1 MPGLRRLWTT
11 STVDLAEARGSAV
24 QFRILGPLEVLEQ
37 DVVQPLGGAKQRAV
51 LAILILYRGELLS
64 GERLAD
70 ELWGER
76 PPATAAKTL
85 QGYISRLRKTLGE
98 DLLRTRGRGYVLTL
112 PSGQLDVDEF
122 DRLAGE
128 GRTALSAGDAATAAE
143 RLRGA
148 LALWRGPALADFSYE
163 PFAQAEIA
171 RLEQARLASLE
182 DRIEADLAL
191 GRHGQLVAEL
201 ERLVREHPAR
211 ERLRGQLM
219 LSLYRAGRQAHAL
232 ESYRSGRRAMID
244 ELGIEPGHALQDLEA
259 AILRHDA
266 ALDPP
271 AEVSTSP
278 RPVSTAETARIRSA
292 DALSRE
298 PVLGREAPLGQLRS
312 GLDAAFDGRGVM
324 FTVGGEAGIGKSRL
338 ADELARDARERG
350 AQVVWGRCW
359 EAGGA
364 PAYWPWVQVLR
375 SLLNDRAIVDLRS
388 FRGAGVSSL
397 LALIPEQRDASVAL
411 VTPPAESEAARFQ
424 LFDAVAWL
432 LRQATGAHPVV
443 IVLDDLHAA
452 DTPSLLLLQFLA
464 GQLGDVPL
472 MLVGLYR
479 DDDPGERGALSACL
493 ASLAREQ
500 TTCRMRLT
508 GLTASDTAAMI
519 DAIIGRHVADL
530 VARTIH
536 TETEGNPLF
545 VGEIVRLLEAEG
557 RLDQPLDEARR
568 GRQLPDTIREV
579 IGQRLRRLTPDCRR
593 LLEVASTL
601 GREFGIMELAAVEEI
616 DETAALELFDE
627 AITARILAETPT
639 AGRLRFSHTL
649 VRDTLYEALTAGHR
663 RAAHLRAGEILER
676 LCAPDPEPHL
686 AELAHHFSEA
696 LPSGDTGRAV
706 DYAHRAGDHAVALLA
721 YEEAARLYALAL
733 RGLDMQAEAAPE
745 KRCALLVALGDARA
759 RAGDEPASRDA
770 FLQAAAIASSADLS
784 VLQAQAALGYGGR
797 FVWSRAYDDL
807 HLIPLLESALQALP
821 GKASALRVRVMARLA
836 GALRDHPSRDRGAS
850 LSAQAVGIARGL
862 GDPATLAYALD
873 GHYSALMW
881 PETADQRLTIADEIV
896 TLAELVGDEER
907 AAAGRLYRVIA
918 NMELGRILQAE
929 QELDIIAEQAARL
942 RQPAQ
947 LWLATASRANLALF
961 QGSFD
966 QAQALI
972 DEALTLGAR
981 AQRRDAVLSHRLQLF
996 VLDRE
1001 TGGNV
1006 DIEALIKD
1014 AVSIFPTRP
1023 VFRCALAYIH
1033 AQLGDASRAQAE
1045 IDDLA
1050 GQDFATV
1057 QRDTDYLFSLAF
1069 VADAADTLADLQTAA
1084 VLYDLLAP
1092 YAHLNAINAD
1102 EVGTGSV
1109 SRTLGVLAAALSRW
1123 DDGTRHFEAAL
1134 VHNEHMGALPWLAH
1148 TQHDYAR
1155 MLLARDMPGD
1165 RERAHQLLA
1174 AAAEQ
1179 YERLG
1184 MTPWL
1189 PRAAE
1194 LTATP

>member
-1 MPGLRRLWTT
+1 M
-11 STVDLAEARGSAV
+11 
-24 QFRILGPLEVLEQ
+24 QFRVLGPLEVLER

-51 LAILILYRGELLS
+51 LAILILHRGELVS

-98 DLLRTRGRGYVLTL
+98 DVLRTRGRGYVLT
-112 PSGQLDVDEF
+112 PPPGQLDLDEF
-122 DRLAGE
+122 EQLAGE
-128 GRTALSAGDAATAAE
+128 GRNALLAGDAATAAE

-148 LALWRGPALADFSYE
+148 LELWRGPPLADFSYE

-171 RLEQARLASLE
+171 RLEEARLASLE

-201 ERLVREHPAR
+201 ERLVREHPVR

-219 LSLYRAGRQAHAL
+219 LSLYRGGRQADAL
-232 ESYRSGRRAMID
+232 ECYRSGRGAMID
-244 ELGIEPGHALQDLEA
+244 ELGIEPGRALQDLEA
-259 AILRHDA
+259 AILRHDTG
-266 ALDPP
+266 LDPP
-271 AEVSTSP
+271 AQATASP
-278 RPVSTAETARIRSA
+278 RAAPTVETARIPGA

-298 PVLGREAPLGQLRS
+298 PVHGREEQLGQLRG
-312 GLDAAFDGRGVM
+312 GLDAAFNGRGVM
-324 FTVGGEAGIGKSRL
+324 FMVGGEAGIGKSRL

-350 AQVVWGRCW
+350 ARVVWGRCW
-359 EAGGA
+359 EVGGA

-375 SLLNDRAIVDLRS
+375 SLLHDRDNVDLRS
-388 FRGAGVSSL
+388 SRGAGVSSL
-397 LALIPEQRDASVAL
+397 LALIPEQRDASVAP
-411 VTPPAESEAARFQ
+411 VTPPAESAAARFQ

-432 LRQATGAHPVV
+432 LRQAAGAQPVV

-464 GQLGDVPL
+464 GQLGDASL
-472 MLVGLYR
+472 MLIGLYR
-479 DDDPGERGALSACL
+479 DDDPSENGALSACL

-500 TTCRMRLT
+500 TTRRMRLA
-508 GLTASDTAAMI
+508 GLTAADTATMI
-519 DAIIGRHVADL
+519 DAISGRHVADL
-530 VARTIH
+530 VARTIY

-545 VGEIVRLLEAEG
+545 VGEIVRLLEAED

-579 IGQRLRRLTPDCRR
+579 IGQRLRRLTTDCRR

-601 GREFGIMELAAVEEI
+601 GREFGTKELAAVAEI
-616 DETAALELFDE
+616 DEEAVLELFDE
-627 AITARILAETPT
+627 AITARVLADAPT
-639 AGRLRFSHTL
+639 AGRLRFSHAL
-649 VRDTLYEALTAGHR
+649 VRDTLYEALTAGQR

-676 LCAPDPEPHL
+676 LYASDPQPHL
-686 AELAHHFSEA
+686 AELAHHFFEA
-696 LPSGDTGRAV
+696 LPSGDTARAV
-706 DYAHRAGDHAVALLA
+706 DYAHGAGDHAVALLA

-733 RGLDMQAEAAPE
+733 RGLDMRAEGLPD
-745 KRCALLVALGDARA
+745 KRCVLLVALGDARA
-759 RAGDEPASRDA
+759 RAGDEPAARDA
-770 FLQAAAIASSADLS
+770 FLRAAEIASGADLP

-797 FVWSRAYDDL
+797 FVWSRAYDDI

-821 GKASALRVRVMARLA
+821 GKASSLRVRVMARLA
-836 GALRDHPSRDRGAS
+836 GALRDHPSRERRAS
-850 LSAQAVGIARGL
+850 LSAQAVGLARGL

-881 PETADQRLTIADEIV
+881 PETAEQRLTIADEIV
-896 TLAELVGDEER
+896 TLAEQVDDNER

-918 NMELGRILQAE
+918 NMELGRITQAE
-929 QELDIIAEQAARL
+929 NELDIIAEQATTL

-947 LWLATASRANLALF
+947 LWLATASRARLALF
-961 QGSFD
+961 QGTCD
-966 QAQALI
+966 EAQALI
-972 DEALTLGAR
+972 DEALTLGGR
-981 AQRRDAVLSHRLQLF
+981 AQRRDAVFSHRLQLF
-996 VLDRE
+996 LLDRE
-1001 TGGNV
+1001 TGGNT

-1033 AQLGDASRAQAE
+1033 AELGDASRAQAE
-1045 IDDLA
+1045 INDLA
-1050 GQDFATV
+1050 AQDFAAV

-1069 VADAADTLADLQTAA
+1069 VADAVDTLADVQAAA
-1084 VLYDLLAP
+1084 VLYDLLVP

-1123 DDGTRHFEAAL
+1123 DDGARHFDAAL
-1134 VHNEHMGALPWLAH
+1134 VHNQHMGALPWLAH

-1165 RERAHQLLA
+1165 REYAQQLLIA
-1174 AAAEQ
+1174 ATEQ

-1184 MTPWL
+1184 MTPWFG
-1189 PRAAE
+1189 RASE
-1194 LTATP
+1194 LVATP